1 MKIFTTAQMQTLDKE
16 TVANQYI
23 SSFKLME
30 RATNKVFERLQT
42 RYKLYQT
49 SFVIFCGTGNNG
61 GDGLT
66 LARLLKEG
74 GAMVKVFLVQ
84 TKKYSPDN
92 AQNQDLLED
101 RDINIEK
108 FTTKSKLKVKKDD
121 VIVDA
126 LFGTGL
132 NQPLDEEWRPVFDF
146 LNETPCLERIAI
158 DMPSGLM
165 ADISTPK
172 EAIIFKADVVYTF
185 QLPKTALLLSDAKEY
200 VKELEILDI
209 GLDLDYIENTK
220 SDNYFVESDKVKGLI
235 KVGSKFSTKD
245 DFGRVL
251 LIGGSKGMIGAVNLA
266 SRAALY
272 TGSGVVS
279 AYVPSCGNTIMQ
291 TALPEVMCDTC
302 DTQDYIT
309 TFPSIEMY
317 SAVGIGCGI
326 SQHKETAT
334 ALVAFLKANKENK
347 LVIDADALNI
357 ISEHKCLDKVPAES
371 ILTPH
376 EKELKRLIGE
386 CENDFDKIEKVKALA
401 KKHNIVFVLKGA
413 HTITVAPDETVYF
426 NSTGNWGMAT
436 AGAGDTLTGMI
447 TSLVGQ
453 GYTSKEAAIIGVYL
467 HGLAGDIAVESIH
480 PHSLVASDISKHI
493 SDAYNRLHFIK
504 GDR

>member
-1 MKIFTTAQMQTLDKE
+1 MKIFTTAQMQALDKE
-16 TVANQYI
+16 TVSNQYI

-30 RATNKVFERLQT
+30 RATTKVFERLQT
-42 RYKLYQT
+42 RHKLYQT
-49 SFVIFCGTGNNG
+49 SFVIFCGIGNNG

-101 RDINIEK
+101 RDINVEK

-126 LFGTGL
+126 LFGIGL
-132 NQPLDEEWRPVFDF
+132 HDPLEEEWRPIFDF
-146 LNETPCLERIAI
+146 LNETPCLERISI
-158 DMPSGLM
+158 DIPSGLL
-165 ADISTPK
+165 ADVSTPK
-172 EAIIFKADVVYTF
+172 DAIVFKADIVYTF

-209 GLDLDYIENTK
+209 GSDIECIENTK
-220 SDNYFVESDKVKGLI
+220 SDSYYVEQEKVKGLV
-235 KVGSKFSTKD
+235 KSGTKFSSKD

-251 LIGGSKGMIGAVNLA
+251 LIGGSKGMIGAMTLA
-266 SRAALY
+266 AKSAMY
-272 TGSGVVS
+272 TGSGVVM
-279 AYVPSCGNTIMQ
+279 AYVPNCGYTIMQ
-291 TALPEVMCDTC
+291 TVVPEVMCATC
-302 DTQDYIT
+302 DNENHIT
-309 TFPSIEMY
+309 TYPSLEHY
-317 SAVGIGCGI
+317 NAVGIGCGI
-326 SQHKETAT
+326 GLHKETAT
-334 ALVAFLKANKENK
+334 ALITFLKENKDKK

-386 CENDFDKIEKVKALA
+386 WDNDFDKISKVKALA

-413 HTITVAPDETVYF
+413 HTITIAPDETVYF
-426 NSTGNWGMAT
+426 NSSGNWGMAT

-467 HGLAGDIAVESIH
+467 HGLAGDCAIETIH
-480 PHSLVASDISKHI
+480 PHSLIASDISKHI
-493 SDAYNRLHFIK
+493 STAYNRLV
-504 GDR
+504 D